1 MKENIIGVDIG
12 GTKCAVT
19 YGQQEGN
26 RVTILDKECFRT
38 SDVARTIEQL
48 KTCIRNVMGRHGLDA
63 GNTRAIGISCGGPL
77 DSRTGVVMSPPN
89 LPGWDNIPIV
99 GIFEKEFGIRT
110 AIHNDANACALAEWQ
125 FGAGAGT
132 RNMIFLTFGTG
143 LGAGL
148 ILDGRIYTGTN
159 DNAGELGH
167 IRVSDFGPVGYGKCG
182 SFEGFCS
189 GGGIRQLAQF
199 AVKERLQMGEK
210 VAWCPEGD
218 PERIDA
224 RLVAQAAAEGDVL
237 ALEIYRTSA
246 RYLGRGLSIVIDL
259 INPEMIVIGSI
270 YARNENLMKPYTEE
284 VIAREALSHARRVC
298 RVVPAALG
306 EAIGDYAALSVAANA

>member
-38 SDVARTIEQL
+38 SDVTQTIEQL
-48 KTCIRNVMGRHGLDA
+48 KTCIRNVMRRHGLDA

-132 RNMIFLTFGTG
+132 RNMIFPDLRHGTRRRTDPRRTH
-143 LGAGL
+143 LHR
-148 ILDGRIYTGTN
+148 DQRQRRRTGTYPP
-159 DNAGELGH
+159 E
-167 IRVSDFGPVGYGKCG
+167 RFRPVGYGKCG
-182 SFEGFCS
+182 SFEGFCWRRHPPA
-189 GGGIRQLAQF
+189 G
-199 AVKERLQMGEK
+199 AVRRER
-210 VAWCPEGD
+210 A
-218 PERIDA
+218 
-224 RLVAQAAAEGDVL
+224 
-237 ALEIYRTSA
+237 SA
-246 RYLGRGLSIVIDL
+246 NG
-259 INPEMIVIGSI
+259 
-270 YARNENLMKPYTEE
+270 
-284 VIAREALSHARRVC
+284 
-298 RVVPAALG
+298 
-306 EAIGDYAALSVAANA
+306 

>member
-12 GTKCAVT
+12 GTKCAVN

-38 SDVARTIEQL
+38 SDVVRTIEQL
-48 KTCIRNVMGRHGLDA
+48 KTCIRNVMGRHSLDA

-167 IRVSDFGPVGYGKCG
+167 IRLSDFGPVGYGKCG

-284 VIAREALSHARRVC
+284 VITREALSHARRVC

>member
-1 MKENIIGVDIG
+1 MKENIIGVDVG

-26 RVTILDKECFRT
+26 QVKVCDKECFAT
-38 SDVARTIEQL
+38 TDVRETIENL
-48 KTCIRNVMGRHGLDA
+48 KEAIRSVMSRNGLTV

-99 GIFEKEFGIRT
+99 EIFQEEFGIRT

-125 FGAGAGT
+125 FGAGVGT
-132 RNMIFLTFGTG
+132 RNMVFMTFGTG

-148 ILDGRIYTGTN
+148 ILDGKIYTGTN

-167 IRVSDFGPVGYGKCG
+167 IRLSDFGPVGYGKCG

-199 AVKERLQMGEK
+199 AVREKLQMGGKVSWCADGDMEK
-210 VAWCPEGD
+210 INARVVAE
-218 PERIDA
+218 
-224 RLVAQAAAEGDVL
+224 AAAEGDAL
-237 ALEIYRTSA
+237 ALEIYETSA
-246 RYLGRGLSIVIDL
+246 RYLGKGLSIVIDL

-270 YARNENLMKPYTEE
+270 FARNEAMFKPRMEE